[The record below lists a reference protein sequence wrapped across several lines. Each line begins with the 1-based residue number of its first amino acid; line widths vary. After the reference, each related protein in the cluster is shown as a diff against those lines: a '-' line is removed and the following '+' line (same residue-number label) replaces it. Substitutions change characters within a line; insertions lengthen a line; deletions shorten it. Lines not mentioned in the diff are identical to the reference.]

1 METKN
6 KSPQV
11 LLSSRWFPPVS
22 QKTFSKQERQKNFP
36 DPLRLFGTV
45 RNRCKLRDHFISSDL
60 VFLYVRHMVQHGEA
74 KSPEVISASTLVPG
88 LKLWWPYSLG
98 WQFLRDLFIKQ
109 IWWTPMISVPSWGG
123 HSRSQ
128 WHWFLVHGHGL
139 NTFLWSRKVWDLKRK
154 GCKAVPCLHHSDF
167 DSRARNWMFSIGE
180 VVKLTSLVCGW
191 HTFWKKL
198 VSFSIFTAI
207 KIYRQL

>member
-1 METKN
+1 MFGVWKQDLPVETKN

-45 RNRCKLRDHFISSDL
+45 RNRCKLLDHFISSDL

-74 KSPEVISASTLVPG
+74 KSPEVISASTLVPR

-98 WQFLRDLFIKQ
+98 WQFSRDLFIKQ

-139 NTFLWSRKVWDLKRK
+139 NTFHGLGRFETWKERLQSTMPPPSWLRFESSKLDV
-154 GCKAVPCLHHSDF
+154 F
-167 DSRARNWMFSIGE
+167 DSWSWQVLFVVDAHFGRNW
-180 VVKLTSLVCGW
+180 
-191 HTFWKKL
+191 
-198 VSFSIFTAI
+198 
-207 KIYRQL
+207 